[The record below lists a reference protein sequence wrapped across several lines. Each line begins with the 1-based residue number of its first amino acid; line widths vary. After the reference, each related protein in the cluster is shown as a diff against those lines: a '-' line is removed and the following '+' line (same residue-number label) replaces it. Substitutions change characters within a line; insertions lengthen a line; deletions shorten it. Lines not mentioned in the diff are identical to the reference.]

1 MVQNL
6 LCIWRTIVET
16 LTTESAA
23 YESSHYTR
31 HKGNPTDFIFKSFNK
46 ECHISYDSMLGV
58 LVHDLAK
65 AGNLPSPEL
74 IGCLAG
80 TPVAN
85 QEQTRSMLLQTTT
98 WTQSETF
105 WATRRTLLAP
115 TFTSPTRPL
124 PRRGKRR
131 QN

>member
-6 LCIWRTIVET
+6 LCIWRTIET
-16 LTTESAA
+16 RPNDGISRLRVFTS
-23 YESSHYTR
+23 Y
-31 HKGNPTDFIFKSFNK
+31 HKGTPTDFIFKSFNK

-58 LVHDLAK
+58 LHDLAK
-65 AGNLPSPEL
+65 ARNLPSPEL
-74 IGCLAG
+74 IGWSG
-80 TPVAN
+80 IPVAN
-85 QEQTRSMLLQTTT
+85 QEQTRSMLLQTAT
-98 WTQSETF
+98 WTQSGTF

-124 PRRGKRR
+124 PIVRGKR